1 MSSAPTTVSDSENT
15 APVQIGTETK
25 DPSQGTQ
32 PDHPQNTSN
41 APEPKD
47 QGTPEEPN
55 QREPSKV
62 TLPGTDDIIAQMQKP
77 ADLQKSGVLPDEE
90 FTIAKEKLLGV
101 SIKETL
107 FQPAGSGS
115 PSKISY
121 SAIGVRIYQE
131 VPLILKYPHRV
142 SPDLF
147 LKVLPPV

>member
-1 MSSAPTTVSDSENT
+1 MSSAPTTISDSETT
-15 APVQIGTETK
+15 APVQTETETR
-25 DPSQGTQ
+25 DPSQGTH
-32 PDHPQNTSN
+32 PDHPQTTSN

-55 QREPSKV
+55 QREPSKG
-62 TLPGTDDIIAQMQKP
+62 TLPGTDDIVAQIQKP

-90 FTIAKEKLLGV
+90 FTLAKEKLLGV
-101 SIKETL
+101 YIKETR

-121 SAIGVRIYQE
+121 SAIGVRVYQE
-131 VPLILKYPHRV
+131 VPVIWKYPHPV

-147 LKVLPPV
+147 LRGHPPV